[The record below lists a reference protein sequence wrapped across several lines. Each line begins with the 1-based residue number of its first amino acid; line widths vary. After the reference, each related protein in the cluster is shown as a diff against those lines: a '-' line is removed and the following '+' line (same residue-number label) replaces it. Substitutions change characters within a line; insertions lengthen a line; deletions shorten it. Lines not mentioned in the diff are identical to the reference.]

1 MQTTLPLN
9 LAYLQAHL
17 IRIDLLLRFAVERAQ
32 AAGFDPN
39 NEFQGLYISDEEMQ
53 RHLGL
58 APGAGLWDSI
68 TPPPES
74 SAVLQQQYS
83 RAVDRITALELD
95 AKKTNTPLR
104 LLHLIEAL
112 ELSEEEFDIFLV
124 CLAPAIDRRYE
135 RIYGYLQ
142 DDVTKRQPTV
152 NVVINLL
159 GGNWEQRTRLLGYL
173 TDTSTLIRYAVV
185 IPFTE
190 SGGQHMPFINYFLKV
205 DTRLAQY
212 VQGLDTIPAQWQN
225 VIRPVTDQAT
235 DLESLV
241 LKEDFRQALRNANRQ
256 EAPIFHFYGSYGS
269 GKRAVANALASE
281 QGRSLI
287 EIDLQALKQLQQDS
301 PSVSAAQVF
310 RFGVREGLLR
320 DAALLIS
327 RWEVMLD
334 TNQDPPRWMW
344 EEILRYSHAVIL
356 SGRETWEPRG
366 VARQRSV
373 LRLEMGV
380 PEYDERVQQWRQ
392 YLNGS
397 TLDIDELAYKF
408 KLTGGQIR
416 DAVSMAYDMAA
427 WRGDDQPTLD
437 DLYTASREQNNR
449 KLTDLAVKIQP
460 RYAWE
465 HIVLPQDRVQQLQEI
480 CNQLRYA
487 VQVYEK
493 WGFGG
498 RVANSRGLSALFA
511 GQSGTGKTMAA
522 EIIAKELGLELYKI
536 DLASVVSKYIG
547 ETEKNLSRL
556 FEAAEHSGAILFF
569 DEADALFGKRSEV
582 KDSHDRYA
590 NIEIGYLLQRME
602 SYDGIAILATNLRQ
616 NLDEAFTRRLDFLV
630 DFPFPE
636 EEDRLKIWQISF
648 PTGAPIGKDVDL
660 GFVARRYRM
669 AGGNIRNA
677 AIASAFLA
685 ASEDSTYIRMSHV
698 THAIRREH
706 QKMGKLLNE
715 EAEF

>member
-1 MQTTLPLN
+1 
-9 LAYLQAHL
+9 
-17 IRIDLLLRFAVERAQ
+17 
-32 AAGFDPN
+32 
-39 NEFQGLYISDEEMQ
+39 
-53 RHLGL
+53 
-58 APGAGLWDSI
+58 
-68 TPPPES
+68 
-74 SAVLQQQYS
+74 
-83 RAVDRITALELD
+83 
-95 AKKTNTPLR
+95 
-104 LLHLIEAL
+104 
-112 ELSEEEFDIFLV
+112 
-124 CLAPAIDRRYE
+124 
-135 RIYGYLQ
+135 
-142 DDVTKRQPTV
+142 
-152 NVVINLL
+152 
-159 GGNWEQRTRLLGYL
+159 
-173 TDTSTLIRYAVV
+173 
-185 IPFTE
+185 
-190 SGGQHMPFINYFLKV
+190 
-205 DTRLAQY
+205 
-212 VQGLDTIPAQWQN
+212 
-225 VIRPVTDQAT
+225 
-235 DLESLV
+235 
-241 LKEDFRQALRNANRQ
+241 
-256 EAPIFHFYGSYGS
+256 
-269 GKRAVANALASE
+269 
-281 QGRSLI
+281 
-287 EIDLQALKQLQQDS
+287 
-301 PSVSAAQVF
+301 
-310 RFGVREGLLR
+310 
-320 DAALLIS
+320 
-327 RWEVMLD
+327 
-334 TNQDPPRWMW
+334 
-344 EEILRYSHAVIL
+344 
-356 SGRETWEPRG
+356 
-366 VARQRSV
+366 V

-427 WRGDDQPTLD
+427 WRGEGQPTLE
-437 DLYTASREQNNR
+437 DLYSASREQNNR